1 MEELLKKLKE
11 LDADLAD
18 KVQEEISKRN
28 EEAKKYRTK
37 KTETEKTL
45 LELLSTLGTKEPE
58 EAKTKIETSNNEI
71 KALTEKIGNME
82 KMFQEEKTKAE
93 KLGLEN
99 EVISKLKKFKVEKNF
114 DFLKD
119 SLVTMAQ
126 RGESGEIIV
135 KDKTIDD
142 YLQKIIDEDET
153 IVNSKKKTTSQKS
166 EDLYTFEELEA
177 LTDEE
182 YAKNIEKV
190 DRSLANLGK

>member
-71 KALTEKIGNME
+71 KALTEKISNME

-166 EDLYTFEELEA
+166 DDLYTFEELEN

>member
-71 KALTEKIGNME
+71 KALTEKISNME

-166 EDLYTFEELEA
+166 DDLYTFEELEA